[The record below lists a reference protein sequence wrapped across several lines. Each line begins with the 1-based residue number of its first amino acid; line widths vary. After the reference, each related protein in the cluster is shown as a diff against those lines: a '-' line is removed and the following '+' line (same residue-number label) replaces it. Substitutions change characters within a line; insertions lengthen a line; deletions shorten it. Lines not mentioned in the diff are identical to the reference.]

1 MVCAT
6 YDVASIKNAQVRKA
20 TDAMVK
26 AVKAGVKSGWQFA
39 FHAAVVKEAFNA
51 KTMSDD
57 LKAQFKSIKEYCDAV
72 GISTASIHNSAKAL
86 TFMAENNLV
95 PKCIDKKGKEHVDF
109 DRFSLNVAQ
118 AVELAAL
125 TPEQFANLKLICEQE
140 KVTISGLSSST
151 IRKFKTSGTIIS
163 EGRHNKAIED
173 KTDTK
178 TDSKTGSK
186 TDTKTDSKT
195 GSKADTKTDNKTESK
210 NADAG
215 TLLQI
220 GEHDIKAVDP
230 STVSKEQVINI
241 MLDMMETWKVE
252 MTEFAAAYNAR
263 LTEKK

>member
-1 MVCAT
+1 MEKDLLVCAT

-57 LKAQFKSIKEYCDAV
+57 LKAQFKSIKEYCEAV

-86 TFMAENNLV
+86 SFMAENNLV

-109 DRFSLNVAQ
+109 DRFTLNVAQ

-125 TPEQFANLKLICEQE
+125 SPEQFANLKLMCEQAG
-140 KVTISGLSSST
+140 VTVNTLSSST
-151 IRKFKTSGTIIS
+151 IRKFKTSGSILS
-163 EGRHNKAIED
+163 EGRHNAIES
-173 KTDTK
+173 KDTK
-178 TDSKTGSK
+178 
-186 TDTKTDSKT
+186 DTK
-195 GSKADTKTDNKTESK
+195 DTKVESK

-230 STVSKEQVINI
+230 STISKEQVINI
-241 MLDMMETWKVE
+241 MLDMMNTWSIDMVE
-252 MTEFAAAYNAR
+252 LATAYNAR
-263 LTEKK
+263 ASKK

>member
-1 MVCAT
+1 MEKDLMVCAT

-57 LKAQFKSIKEYCDAV
+57 LKAQFKSIKEYCEAV

-86 TFMAENNLV
+86 AFMADNNLV

-109 DRFSLNVAQ
+109 DRFTLNVAQ

-125 TPEQFANLKLICEQE
+125 SPEQFANLKLMCEQAG
-140 KVTISGLSSST
+140 VTVNTLSSST
-151 IRKFKTSGTIIS
+151 IRKFKTSGSILS
-163 EGRHNKAIED
+163 EGRHNAIES
-173 KTDTK
+173 KDTK
-178 TDSKTGSK
+178 ESKESK
-186 TDTKTDSKT
+186 DIKE
-195 GSKADTKTDNKTESK
+195 SKAEAK

-230 STVSKEQVINI
+230 STISKEQVINI
-241 MLDMMETWKVE
+241 MLDMMNTWSIDMVE
-252 MTEFAAAYNAR
+252 LATAYNAR
-263 LTEKK
+263 AAKK

>member
-1 MVCAT
+1 MEKDLLVCAT

-57 LKAQFKSIKEYCDAV
+57 LKAQFKSIKEYCEAV

-86 TFMAENNLV
+86 AFMAENNLV

-109 DRFSLNVAQ
+109 DRFTLNVAQ

-125 TPEQFANLKLICEQE
+125 SPEQFTNLKLMCEQAG
-140 KVTISGLSSST
+140 VTVNTLSSST
-151 IRKFKTSGTIIS
+151 IRKFKTSGSILS
-163 EGRHNKAIED
+163 EGRHNAIES
-173 KTDTK
+173 KDTK
-178 TDSKTGSK
+178 
-186 TDTKTDSKT
+186 DTK
-195 GSKADTKTDNKTESK
+195 DTKESKDTKVEPK

-215 TLLQI
+215 TLLQV

-230 STVSKEQVINI
+230 STISKEQVINI
-241 MLDMMETWKVE
+241 MLDMMNTWSIDMVE
-252 MTEFAAAYNAR
+252 LATAYNAR
-263 LTEKK
+263 AAKK